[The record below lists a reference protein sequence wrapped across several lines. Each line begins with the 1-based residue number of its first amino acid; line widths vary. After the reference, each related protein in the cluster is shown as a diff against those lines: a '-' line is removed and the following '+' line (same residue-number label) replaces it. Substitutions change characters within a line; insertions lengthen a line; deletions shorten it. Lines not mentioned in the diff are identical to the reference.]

1 MSECDKHC
9 PEYTR
14 EYTMVYR
21 VARQQQLQL
30 AGGLRPEQLLEFQ
43 QQQQQR
49 AALQML
55 LGQQAYMQVS
65 VAAMLPN

>member
-1 MSECDKHC
+1 M
-9 PEYTR
+9 
-14 EYTMVYR
+14 YR